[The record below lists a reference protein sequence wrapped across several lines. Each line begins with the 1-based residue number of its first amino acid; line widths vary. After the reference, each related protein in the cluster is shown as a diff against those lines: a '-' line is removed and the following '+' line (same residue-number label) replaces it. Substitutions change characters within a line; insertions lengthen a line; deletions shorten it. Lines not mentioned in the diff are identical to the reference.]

1 MLCFQDFFPRF
12 TCASFRI
19 NFELDCYQLL
29 TDRFFRSWFPTDKNT
44 DYGLLNYLPEN
55 FFYGL
60 RLWDI
65 FYTHALNDFT
75 LDDFILWPFLCGPF
89 SFASSGLC
97 TFTPRFPFATDP
109 SFTLLVLSSANQG
122 HSDVLDWTILFSP
135 RYSGSLA
142 PVPRLGRFA

>member
-60 RLWDI
+60 RLGTFSI
-65 FYTHALNDFT
+65 RMHLTTLPFTILSYGHFYADHFLLRVLDSAPLHHAFPLLPTHPSHCWCYLLQIKDTRTFW
-75 LDDFILWPFLCGPF
+75 IGPF
-89 SFASSGLC
+89 SFLPAI
-97 TFTPRFPFATDP
+97 
-109 SFTLLVLSSANQG
+109 V
-122 HSDVLDWTILFSP
+122 V
-135 RYSGSLA
+135 
-142 PVPRLGRFA
+142 V